1 MKVCC
6 KRFVRQYYKKQSK
19 ILLLRHIS
27 LLTLV
32 KRGKCCINYYDG
44 LNNDYISLINMID
57 GNGLE
62 NNKLDI
68 QSDILLC
75 T

>member
-1 MKVCC
+1 MKDCC
-6 KRFVRQYYKKQSK
+6 KRFVRQCNKKQSK
-19 ILLLRHIS
+19 ILLLRHTP

-32 KRGKCCINYYDG
+32 KRGKYCINYYDA

-62 NNKLDI
+62 NNKLNI